1 MKKILLALSVLV
13 VLASCGVNR
22 QTREIK
28 ALGKCKYD
36 LKSIDSIYVAGVA
49 LNRII
54 NQNTIDLS
62 SAPSIALG
70 LLRQNIPFEGR
81 VNLEIDNPTA
91 NRAAINQFEYIVLLQ
106 QKQLAEGVVNQKVS
120 IEAGQTTVV
129 PVTLKANVYE
139 LLTNG
144 QLDQTLRALKSD
156 KDDAGLLTIKIKP
169 VIYVGST
176 AIKYPGYITI
186 DKKISRSILL

>member
-1 MKKILLALSVLV
+1 MLITITA
-13 VLASCGVNR
+13 CGVNR

-49 LNRII
+49 LNKII

-62 SAPSIALG
+62 AAPGIALG
-70 LLRQNIPFEGR
+70 LLRKNIPFEGR
-81 VNLEIDNPTA
+81 VNLAIDNPTTNKA
-91 NRAAINQFEYIVLLQ
+91 SINQFEYIVLLQ

-120 IEAGQTTVV
+120 VGAGESVVV

-144 QLDQTLRALKSD
+144 QLEDTFRALKSD
-156 KDDAGLLTIKIKP
+156 KEDVGLLTIKIKP
-169 VIYVGST
+169 VIYVAGA